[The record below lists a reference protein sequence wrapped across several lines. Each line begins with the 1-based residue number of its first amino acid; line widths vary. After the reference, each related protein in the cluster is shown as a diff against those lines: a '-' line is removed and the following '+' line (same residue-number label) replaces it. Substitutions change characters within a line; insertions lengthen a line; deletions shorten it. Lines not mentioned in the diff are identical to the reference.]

1 MRLCASRPRAQI
13 FAGICH
19 HGRVT
24 DSAAENEREEL
35 LRQEAEREAKRRRR
49 DAISRRVV
57 GWITAVAL
65 AFLLYDSA
73 GALAAAARQGR
84 PWSTHAVFV
93 ISATLGLLW
102 LLWALIRGIRTRRRS

>member
-1 MRLCASRPRAQI
+1 M
-13 FAGICH
+13 
-19 HGRVT
+19 T
-24 DSAAENEREEL
+24 DPAAEDEREEL

-73 GALAAAARQGR
+73 GALAEAARRGR
-84 PWSTHAVFV
+84 PWGVHAVF
-93 ISATLGLLW
+93 ATLAALGLLW
-102 LLWALIRGIRTRRRS
+102 LLGALIRGIRARRRSPR